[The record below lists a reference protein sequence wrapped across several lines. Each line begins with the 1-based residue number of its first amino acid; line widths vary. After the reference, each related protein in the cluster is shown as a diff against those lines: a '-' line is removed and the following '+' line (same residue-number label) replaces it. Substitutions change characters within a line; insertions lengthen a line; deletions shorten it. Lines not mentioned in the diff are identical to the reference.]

1 MTKVERAAAPP
12 DAVAAATPRRGP
24 GFMHGL
30 SPSMAVAVAALTVLL
45 IVSAV
50 YPLLPVSDAY
60 TQNLALRTRPLL
72 TLGPDGTLHL
82 LGTDSLGRDLLSRV
96 ALAGR
101 ISLLLAAGAVVVSM
115 ILGTALGLAAGY
127 VGGRLDNAIMSL
139 ADIQLAVPRIMIIIA
154 VVAVVGPSL
163 TNLAIILGVTSWVG
177 YARVVRA
184 QTFSLREREFVQAAR
199 ALGATPTRIMLRHIL
214 PNAFPAVLILSSF
227 ELGQMVVLEA
237 SLSYLGLGVQPPLP
251 AWGSMIYDGQA
262 FLRTH
267 PHLTILPGVAIFTIV
282 AGVNFLTQAFTSERL
297 VIGAAEANA

>member
-1 MTKVERAAAPP
+1 MDKTEHAVAPPTAAAAARPRRRP
-12 DAVAAATPRRGP
+12 GFLRGVSPSMGVAAAA
-24 GFMHGL
+24 L
-30 SPSMAVAVAALTVLL
+30 AVVVV
-45 IVSAV
+45 VSAV
-50 YPLLPVSDAY
+50 YPLLPMSDAY
-60 TQNLALRTRPLL
+60 TQDLQLRTRPLL
-72 TLGPDGTLHL
+72 TFGPDGTLHP
-82 LGTDSLGRDLLSRV
+82 LGTDPLGRDLLSRV

-115 ILGTALGLAAGY
+115 IIGIALGLAAGY

-139 ADIQLAVPRIMIIIA
+139 ADIQLAVPRIMVIIA

-184 QTFSLREREFVQAAR
+184 QTLSLREREFVQAAR
-199 ALGATPTRIMLRHIL
+199 SLGATSARIMLRHIL

-251 AWGSMIYDGQA
+251 AWGSMIYGGQA
-262 FLRTH
+262 FLRTE
-267 PHLTILPGVAIFTIV
+267 PLLTIVPGIAIFVVV
-282 AGVNFLTQAFTSERL
+282 AGVNFLTQAFTAERA
-297 VIGAAEANA
+297 VIGSAEANA